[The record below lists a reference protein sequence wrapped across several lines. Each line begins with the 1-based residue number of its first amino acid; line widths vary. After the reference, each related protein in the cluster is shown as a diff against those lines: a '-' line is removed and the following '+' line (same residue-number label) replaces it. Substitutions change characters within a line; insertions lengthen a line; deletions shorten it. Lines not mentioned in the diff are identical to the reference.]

1 MNWNNLNI
9 YKIYLSR
16 RLSLNVCFFYVYV
29 IIKCLESL
37 DRRED
42 IMKRT
47 TKNPLVKPFVKW
59 AGGKRQIMSEIV
71 KYKPKSYKKFIEP
84 FVGGGSVFMELQ
96 NPKTII
102 NDFNSELIN
111 TYIVIRDNVD
121 ELIQELE
128 KHKENDSKEYFY
140 NLREWDRNGTLEEKS
155 NIEKASRFIYLN
167 KTCFNGLFR
176 VNSQNQFNV
185 PYGNYKNPN
194 IVNKEVLIADSK
206 FLNKPGIKIM
216 SGDFEEATKLAR
228 KGDFIYLDPPYAP
241 IVEDSQ
247 NFVGYTL
254 NGFDYKE
261 QERLRNLFVE
271 LDKKGCFVM
280 LSNSSSKA
288 IHDLY
293 ADYTDTTVILGA
305 NRNINSKASGRGK
318 VDEVLVMNYDYLN
331 S

>member
-1 MNWNNLNI
+1 MS
-9 YKIYLSR
+9 KQ
-16 RLSLNVCFFYVYV
+16 
-29 IIKCLESL
+29 
-37 DRRED
+37 
-42 IMKRT
+42 

-59 AGGKRQIMSEIV
+59 AGGKRQLMSEIV
-71 KYKPKSYKKFIEP
+71 KYKPKTYKKFIEP

-96 NPKTII
+96 NNKTVI

-121 ELIQELE
+121 ELIFELE
-128 KHKENDSKEYFY
+128 KHKKNDSKEYFY
-140 NLREWDRNGTLEEKS
+140 TLREWDRNGILEKKS
-155 NIEKASRFIYLN
+155 NVERASRFIYLN

-176 VNSQNQFNV
+176 VNSQGQFNV

-206 FLNKPGIKIM
+206 FLNKSEVKIM
-216 SGDFEEATKLAR
+216 NGDFEEATKTAR
-228 KGDFIYLDPPYAP
+228 KGDFVYFDPPYAP
-241 IVEDSQ
+241 LVEDSQ
-247 NFVGYTL
+247 SFVGYTL
-254 NGFDYKE
+254 NGFDYEE
-261 QERLRNLFVE
+261 QVRLRDLFIE

-280 LSNSSSKA
+280 LSNSSSKL

-293 ADYTDTTVILGA
+293 SDYKENTVIIGA

-318 VDEVLVMNYDYLN
+318 VDEVLIMNYNYKQ

>member
-1 MNWNNLNI
+1 MS
-9 YKIYLSR
+9 KQ
-16 RLSLNVCFFYVYV
+16 
-29 IIKCLESL
+29 
-37 DRRED
+37 
-42 IMKRT
+42 

-59 AGGKRQIMSEIV
+59 AGGKRQLMSEII
-71 KYKPKSYKKFIEP
+71 KYKPKTYKKFVEP

-96 NPKTII
+96 NNKTVI

-111 TYIVIRDNVD
+111 TYIVIRDNLD

-140 NLREWDRNGTLEEKS
+140 TLREWDRNGILEEKS
-155 NIEKASRFIYLN
+155 NVERASRFIYLN

-206 FLNKPGIKIM
+206 FLNKSGIKIM
-216 SGDFEEATKLAR
+216 NGDFEKAAKTAR
-228 KGDFIYLDPPYAP
+228 KGDFVYFDPPYAP
-241 IVEDSQ
+241 LVEDSQ
-247 NFVGYTL
+247 SFVGYTL
-254 NGFDYKE
+254 NGFDYEE
-261 QERLRNLFVE
+261 QVRLRDLFIE

-280 LSNSSSKA
+280 LSNSSSKL

-293 ADYTDTTVILGA
+293 SDYKENTIIIGA
-305 NRNINSKASGRGK
+305 TRNINSKASGRGK
-318 VDEVLVMNYDYLN
+318 VDEVLIMNYNYKQ

>member
-1 MNWNNLNI
+1 MS
-9 YKIYLSR
+9 K
-16 RLSLNVCFFYVYV
+16 
-29 IIKCLESL
+29 
-37 DRRED
+37 
-42 IMKRT
+42 T

-59 AGGKRQIMSEIV
+59 AGGKRQLMSEIV
-71 KYKPKSYKKFIEP
+71 KYKPKTYKKFVEP

-96 NPKTII
+96 NNKTVI

-111 TYIVIRDNVD
+111 TYIVIRDNLD

-140 NLREWDRNGTLEEKS
+140 ILREWDRNGILEEKS
-155 NIEKASRFIYLN
+155 NVERASRFIYLN

-206 FLNKPGIKIM
+206 FLNKSGIKIM
-216 SGDFEEATKLAR
+216 NGDFEKAAKTAR
-228 KGDFIYLDPPYAP
+228 KGDFVYFDPPYAP
-241 IVEDSQ
+241 LVEDSQ
-247 NFVGYTL
+247 SFVGYTL
-254 NGFDYKE
+254 NGFGYEE
-261 QERLRNLFVE
+261 QVRLRDLFIE

-280 LSNSSSKA
+280 LSNSSSKF

-293 ADYTDTTVILGA
+293 SDYKENTIIIGA

-318 VDEVLVMNYDYLN
+318 VDEVLIMNYNYKQ

>member
-1 MNWNNLNI
+1 MS
-9 YKIYLSR
+9 KQ
-16 RLSLNVCFFYVYV
+16 
-29 IIKCLESL
+29 
-37 DRRED
+37 
-42 IMKRT
+42 

-59 AGGKRQIMSEIV
+59 AGGKRQLMSEII
-71 KYKPKSYKKFIEP
+71 KYKPKTYKKFVEP

-96 NPKTII
+96 NNKTVI

-111 TYIVIRDNVD
+111 TYIVIRDNLD

-140 NLREWDRNGTLEEKS
+140 TLREWDRNGILEEKS
-155 NIEKASRFIYLN
+155 NVERASRFIYLN

-206 FLNKPGIKIM
+206 FLNKSGIKIM
-216 SGDFEEATKLAR
+216 NGDFEKAAKTAR
-228 KGDFIYLDPPYAP
+228 KGDFVYFDPPYAP
-241 IVEDSQ
+241 LVEDSQ
-247 NFVGYTL
+247 SFVGYTL
-254 NGFDYKE
+254 NGFDYEE
-261 QERLRNLFVE
+261 QVRLRDLFIE

-280 LSNSSSKA
+280 LSNSSSKL

-293 ADYTDTTVILGA
+293 SDYKENTIIIEAT
-305 NRNINSKASGRGK
+305 RNINSKASGRGK
-318 VDEVLVMNYDYLN
+318 VDEVLIMNYNYKQ

>member
-1 MNWNNLNI
+1 MS
-9 YKIYLSR
+9 KQ
-16 RLSLNVCFFYVYV
+16 
-29 IIKCLESL
+29 
-37 DRRED
+37 
-42 IMKRT
+42 

-59 AGGKRQIMSEIV
+59 AGGKRQLMSEIV
-71 KYKPKSYKKFIEP
+71 KYKPKTYKKFIEP

-96 NPKTII
+96 HNKTVI

-111 TYIVIRDNVD
+111 TYIVVRDNLE

-140 NLREWDRNGTLEEKS
+140 SLREWDRNGLLEKKS
-155 NIEKASRFIYLN
+155 NVERAARFIYLN

-176 VNSQNQFNV
+176 VNSQGQFNV

-206 FLNKPGIKIM
+206 FLNKSGIKIIN
-216 SGDFEEATKLAR
+216 GDFEEATKTAR
-228 KGDFIYLDPPYAP
+228 KGDFVYFDPPYAP
-241 IVEDSQ
+241 LVEDSQ
-247 NFVGYTL
+247 SFVGYTL

-261 QERLRNLFVE
+261 QVRLRDLFVE

-280 LSNSSSKA
+280 LSNSSSKL

-293 ADYTDTTVILGA
+293 SDYKENTIILGA
-305 NRNINSKASGRGK
+305 TRNINSKASGRGK
-318 VDEVLVMNYDYLN
+318 VDEVLIMNYNYKQ

>member
-1 MNWNNLNI
+1 MS
-9 YKIYLSR
+9 KQ
-16 RLSLNVCFFYVYV
+16 
-29 IIKCLESL
+29 
-37 DRRED
+37 
-42 IMKRT
+42 

-59 AGGKRQIMSEIV
+59 AGGKRQLMSEIV
-71 KYKPKSYKKFIEP
+71 KYKPKTYKKFIEP

-96 NPKTII
+96 NNKTVI

-111 TYIVIRDNVD
+111 TYIVIRDNLD

-140 NLREWDRNGTLEEKS
+140 TLREWDRNGILEEKS
-155 NIEKASRFIYLN
+155 NVERASRFIYLN

-176 VNSQNQFNV
+176 VNSQGQFNV

-206 FLNKPGIKIM
+206 FLNKSGIKIM
-216 SGDFEEATKLAR
+216 NGDFEEVAKTAR
-228 KGDFIYLDPPYAP
+228 KGDFVYFDPPYAP
-241 IVEDSQ
+241 LVEDSQ
-247 NFVGYTL
+247 SFVGYTL

-261 QERLRNLFVE
+261 QVRLRDLFVE

-280 LSNSSSKA
+280 LSNSSSKL

-293 ADYTDTTVILGA
+293 SDYKENTIIIGA

-318 VDEVLVMNYDYLN
+318 VDEVLIMNYNYKQN
-331 S
+331 

>member
-1 MNWNNLNI
+1 MS
-9 YKIYLSR
+9 KQ
-16 RLSLNVCFFYVYV
+16 
-29 IIKCLESL
+29 
-37 DRRED
+37 
-42 IMKRT
+42 

-59 AGGKRQIMSEIV
+59 AGGKRQLMAEIV
-71 KYKPKSYKKFIEP
+71 KYKPKTYKKFIEP

-96 NPKTII
+96 NNKTVI

-121 ELIQELE
+121 GLIQELE
-128 KHKENDSKEYFY
+128 KHKKNDSKEYFY
-140 NLREWDRNGTLEEKS
+140 ELRAWDRDGTLEKKS
-155 NIEKASRFIYLN
+155 NVERASRFIYLN

-176 VNSQNQFNV
+176 VNSQGQFNV

-206 FLNKPGIKIM
+206 FLNKSGIKILN
-216 SGDFEEATKLAR
+216 GDFEEATKTAR
-228 KGDFIYLDPPYAP
+228 KGDFVYFDPPYAP
-241 IVEDSQ
+241 LVEDSQ
-247 NFVGYTL
+247 SFVGYTL

-261 QERLRNLFVE
+261 QVRLRDLFVE

-280 LSNSSSKA
+280 LSNSSSKL

-293 ADYTDTTVILGA
+293 SDYKENTIIIGA

-318 VDEVLVMNYDYLN
+318 VDEVLVMNYNYKQ

>member
-1 MNWNNLNI
+1 MS
-9 YKIYLSR
+9 KQ
-16 RLSLNVCFFYVYV
+16 
-29 IIKCLESL
+29 
-37 DRRED
+37 
-42 IMKRT
+42 

-59 AGGKRQIMSEIV
+59 AGGKRQLMSEIV
-71 KYKPKSYKKFIEP
+71 KYKPKTYKKFIEP

-96 NPKTII
+96 NNKTVI

-140 NLREWDRNGTLEEKS
+140 ELRAWDRDGTLEKKS
-155 NIEKASRFIYLN
+155 NVERASRFIYLN

-176 VNSQNQFNV
+176 VNSQGQFNV

-206 FLNKPGIKIM
+206 FLNKSGIKIM
-216 SGDFEEATKLAR
+216 NGDFEEATKTAR
-228 KGDFIYLDPPYAP
+228 KGDFVYFDPPYAP
-241 IVEDSQ
+241 LVEDSQ
-247 NFVGYTL
+247 SFVGYTL
-254 NGFDYKE
+254 NGFDYAE
-261 QERLRNLFVE
+261 QVRLRDLFVE

-280 LSNSSSKA
+280 LSNSSSKL

-293 ADYTDTTVILGA
+293 ADYKENTIIIGA
-305 NRNINSKASGRGK
+305 TRNINSKASGRGK
-318 VDEVLVMNYDYLN
+318 VDEVLVMNYNYKQ